1 MTARHVLVAIGFGFC
16 LFLALLAPAMAA
28 IEPIGKIVT
37 LRGTVKGAMAG
48 SSASSALQTNDHVFQ
63 GQTITSGEDGFA
75 EIVFKDD
82 SIFSI
87 GRNSEIILDTFIYN
101 PDKGQGE
108 TVIDMTRGV
117 FRFLSGTI
125 GKTMPNKVR
134 YKTPAATIGIRGS
147 GAVVRIKPNGT
158 TQVVLTHCCVDVSN
172 DQGTTKLDNPLTY
185 SVIASKGSKPS
196 EPKPL
201 PPAEKNKLLQEF
213 GITPPSQDQNTDE
226 PASDE
231 GDNEQSTDDALKLQ
245 NILGN
250 RERSRAT
257 VTTTAKDGVRG
268 GSSATGKIGVQVSIV
283 ESIYAEPVN
292 GTSLNLNSKNFSG
305 NETFCVFHNSG
316 GNYMIT
322 ALGSG
327 AGRSF
332 VFNDDKGN
340 SIPYQVSWEST
351 SEKVFLAP
359 GKSSPSLS
367 RGMDFNSTCDNNSQ
381 NARIRF
387 RIPSEYRDK
396 FKQGEYSGEAT
407 IIIEAE

>member
-1 MTARHVLVAIGFGFC
+1 MTARHVFVAISFGLCF
-16 LFLALLAPAMAA
+16 FLALLAPAMAA
-28 IEPIGKIVT
+28 LEPIGKIVT

-48 SSASSALQTNDHVFQ
+48 SSASSALQANDHVFQ

-75 EIVFKDD
+75 EIVFKDE

-117 FRFLSGTI
+117 FRFLSGAI
-125 GKTMPNKVR
+125 GKAMPNKVR

-147 GAVVRIKPNGT
+147 GAVVRIEPNGA
-158 TQVVLTHCCVDVSN
+158 TQVVLTHCCVDISN

-185 SVIASKGSKPS
+185 SVIASKGSKPT

-213 GITPPSQDQNTDE
+213 GITPPSQD
-226 PASDE
+226 PATESPDDE
-231 GDNEQSTDDALKLQ
+231 GDTEQNTDDALKLQ
-245 NILGN
+245 NILGQ
-250 RERSRAT
+250 RDRIRAT

-268 GSSATGKIGVQVSIV
+268 SGRATGSIGIQVSIV

-292 GTSLNLNSKNFSG
+292 GTSLTMNSQNFSG

-316 GNYMIT
+316 GNYIIT

-332 VFNDDKGN
+332 VFNDEKGN

-367 RGMDFNSTCDNNSQ
+367 RGMDFNSTCDGSSQ

-387 RIPSEYRDK
+387 RIPSEYREK
-396 FKQGEYSGEAT
+396 FKQGNFSGEAT